1 MRNLLTKP
9 CAIAL
14 AVASGFSQHALAN
27 EADIA
32 AQLIPPQQR
41 TNEDPKKLSLRAHD

>member
-14 AVASGFSQHALAN
+14 AVASGFSQHAFAN
-27 EADIA
+27 EAEIA
-32 AQLIPPQQR
+32 RPANTTPAA
-41 TNEDPKKLSLRAHD
+41 NEQTEEYITGRFS

>member
-14 AVASGFSQHALAN
+14 AVASGFSQHAFAN
-27 EADIA
+27 EAEIA
-32 AQLIPPQQR
+32 RTANTIP
-41 TNEDPKKLSLRAHD
+41 TANEQTEEPEK